1 MLAALK
7 NNFIVTVDGP
17 TAVGKSTVIPLVAKE
32 LGLLYLDSGTFFRC
46 LTLKA
51 INSRVNLENA
61 ERIDCLAKTLNIKIY
76 RRNDTLDK
84 YRVFL
89 DDVDVTSELNSLSIS
104 KGVPIVS
111 NQVKIRKH
119 REDWVLSMLYDQD
132 VIVVGRTIGKEIYP
146 DADIKIQ
153 LDASLDVRAKRRWN
167 QLINKGIEIS
177 LEDTKVLIDER
188 DIKDKSGIIDSLE
201 KGQDST
207 LIDTS
212 NLSIDDVVKKLTN
225 IIKPVYYKKMN
236 FDGGNHG

>member
-1 MLAALK
+1 MLTALK

-17 TAVGKSTVIPLVAKE
+17 TAVGKSTVTPLVAKE
-32 LGLLYLDSGTFFRC
+32 LGLFYLDGGTFFRC

-61 ERIDCLAKTLNIKIY
+61 ERIDYLAKTLNIKIY

-111 NQVKIRKH
+111 NQVRIRKH
-119 REDWVLSMLYDQD
+119 RGDWVLSMLYDQD

-153 LDASLDVRAKRRWN
+153 LDASLNVRAKRRWN

-212 NLSIDDVVKKLTN
+212 NLSIDDVLKKLTN
-225 IIKPVYYKKMN
+225 IIKPIYYKKLN
-236 FDGGNHG
+236 FDAGNHG